1 MFTLQKRALRFIYF
15 SIRRDHVIPLF
26 LNADIL
32 PVTILYYENV
42 CCLMHDKCHEEA
54 PKNITDLFT
63 DTKTVH
69 SYNTRASSSRYFFIK
84 HSKLQ
89 IQFKSFARFGARPR
103 TWNEIPTSLREKPKN
118 LFKTKLHGHY
128 WTCFTS
134 MTDDYV
140 DISQIGKAV
149 KHLMDK

>member
-1 MFTLQKRALRFIYF
+1 
-15 SIRRDHVIPLF
+15 
-26 LNADIL
+26 
-32 PVTILYYENV
+32 
-42 CCLMHDKCHEEA
+42 MHDIRHEKA

-69 SYNTRASSSRYFFIK
+69 SYNTRASSSRNFFIK

-89 IQFKSFARFGARPR
+89 IQFKSFARFGAR

-118 LFKTKLHGHY
+118 LFKTKLHEALLDVLHQH
-128 WTCFTS
+128 
-134 MTDDYV
+134 DDYV

-149 KHLMDK
+149 KHLTDK